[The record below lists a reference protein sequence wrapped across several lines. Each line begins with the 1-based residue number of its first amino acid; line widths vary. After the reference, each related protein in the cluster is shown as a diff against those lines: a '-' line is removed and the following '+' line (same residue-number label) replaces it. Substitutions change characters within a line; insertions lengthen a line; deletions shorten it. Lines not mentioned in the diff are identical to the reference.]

1 MTMFSKNTKTILTY
15 LAILIIFYG
24 AYKAVFNLKEG
35 KKGKKRKK
43 KSKSIGSGGVGSS
56 NYEKV
61 AANAKKKQS
70 RWKKLGFT
78 GKNIIEGMVP
88 LPGEKYINDKLYN
101 YGSE

>member
-1 MTMFSKNTKTILTY
+1 MFSKNTKTILTY

-35 KKGKKRKK
+35 KKRKKRKK
-43 KSKSIGSGGVGSS
+43 KSKSIGGGGVGS
-56 NYEKV
+56 NYEKL

-70 RWKKLGFT
+70 RGKKRGFT